1 MKAVY
6 LKEGNTSPYTA
17 SADVAA
23 GDVIALGNNRFGV
36 ALSAIAD
43 GDTDDLAVT
52 GVFTFSKAAVAISVG
67 DLLYWNSTDSVV
79 TNIAVSNAYIGRAFA
94 AAASGDD
101 TVAVSIND
109 MNVGSFTSG
118 VTPQAKAT
126 VGTITAPT
134 TATITGTD
142 YTGQAAI
149 LKAAIEQNDANID
162 TLKTALD
169 SVITKLVTSG
179 VFTA

>member
-1 MKAVY
+1 MKAVF
-6 LKEGNTSPYTA
+6 LLTGDTVPYTA
-17 SADVAA
+17 TADVAA
-23 GDVIALGNNRFGV
+23 GAVIALGTNRFGIAV
-36 ALSAIAD
+36 SPIANGETDSLAI
-43 GDTDDLAVT
+43 V
-52 GVFTFSKAAVAISVG
+52 GVFTIEKAARAISNGAHLFWDVDNQVVTDVAIE
-67 DLLYWNSTDSVV
+67 DS
-79 TNIAVSNAYIGRAFA
+79 YIGRAYA
-94 AAASGDD
+94 AAASGDA
-101 TVAVSIND
+101 TVDVHINAA
-109 MNVGSFTSG
+109 NVADFTSG